1 MFQRRRRSQPAVC
14 YLVYARQG
22 PEADEPL
29 AAVVASEREAVALD
43 ARVRR
48 QHPGLEVRWE
58 EVPWHRSAPQREARE
73 VHEIHVVATGAPDNT
88 IGIGVFDDAKAADR
102 VVSEGR
108 SRGEDLS
115 RRTVRVAEWLL
126 GKFPLNG

>member
-1 MFQRRRRSQPAVC
+1 
-14 YLVYARQG
+14 
-22 PEADEPL
+22 
-29 AAVVASEREAVALD
+29 
-43 ARVRR
+43 
-48 QHPGLEVRWE
+48 
-58 EVPWHRSAPQREARE
+58 
-73 VHEIHVVATGAPDNT
+73 VVATGAPDNT